1 MFRNLSLVFAFLIIS
16 FSMLS
21 CSSSKKNERIWEDAT
36 KIFRTIPNKVP
47 GSNSDTP
54 ELVSLGRKLY
64 NDNRLSLDNSISC
77 NSCHPVSNG
86 QVGTDN
92 ATLSIGVRGKRTQRN
107 TPSVINSAFQFALY
121 RDGRFSN
128 YNGLIKDHLLNNGEM
143 KLASERELESRISS
157 DKEYI
162 MDFERQF
169 PREKKKVSIPT
180 VTTALSA
187 FLRTLVSKGSRFDAY
202 LNGNRK
208 VLTEQ
213 EQDGLAL
220 FLSQGCITCHNGPLL
235 GGNSF
240 RKIGV
245 AHPYTKG
252 SDKGRFNVT
261 KRPQDQYFFK
271 VPSLRNVSLTGPYFH
286 DGSVQTL
293 EEAVRQMGYYQ
304 LGKNLSPGEI
314 ESLVTFLKAI
324 SDHPNLQN

>member
-1 MFRNLSLVFAFLIIS
+1 MLYNFSLIPSFLIIS
-16 FSMLS
+16 FFLLS
-21 CSSSKKNERIWEDAT
+21 CNSSKKSDRIWEDAT

-54 ELVSLGRKLY
+54 ELISLGQRLY
-64 NDNRLSLDNSISC
+64 NDNRLSSDGSISC
-77 NSCHPVSNG
+77 NSCHPITNDKAG
-86 QVGTDN
+86 ADN
-92 ATLSIGVRGKRTQRN
+92 TALSIGVKGKRTQRN
-107 TPSVINSAFQFALY
+107 TPSIINSAFQFTLY
-121 RDGRFSN
+121 RDGKFNN
-128 YNGLIKDHLLNNGEM
+128 YNELIKGHLLNSGEM
-143 KLASERELESRISS
+143 KLSSEKELESRISL

-162 MDFERQF
+162 LDFERLF
-169 PREKKKVSIPT
+169 PREKRKISISTAT
-180 VTTALSA
+180 VALSA
-187 FLRTLVSKGSRFDAY
+187 YLRTLVNKGSRFDEY

-213 EQDGLAL
+213 EQDGLGL
-220 FLSQGCITCHNGPLL
+220 FLSQGCITCHNGPFL

-245 AHPYTKG
+245 AHPYNNG

-293 EEAVRQMGYYQ
+293 EEAVRLMGYYQ
-304 LGKNLSPGEI
+304 LGKNFSVDEV
-314 ESLVTFLKAI
+314 ESLVTFLKTL
-324 SDHPNLQN
+324 SDFPDLQN